1 MFTRPLDTFT
11 RRHVGPAPADV
22 DSMLATLGLDSLDAL
37 VDQTVPAKIRLAR
50 ELDEGACLAN
60 DRGERELIEE
70 LRAVAKQNEVLK
82 TYIGTGYH
90 GTVMPTVI
98 QRNVLENPGWYTAYT
113 PYQAEIS
120 QGRLQALLNFQ
131 TMVCDLT
138 QLPMAGASLLDEAT
152 AAAEAMTLC
161 LRAQRGKGAVFLISD
176 RCHPQT
182 IAIVKTR
189 AEMAGIT
196 LVISDHATWDFN
208 DDSNG
213 RIFGALV
220 QYPDTRGRVDDFEAL
235 ADAAHANNAMLVV
248 AADLMSL
255 AVLRAPG
262 EFGADVAV
270 GSCQRFG
277 VPMGYGGPHAGYLST
292 SDKYKRFMPGR
303 LIGLSVDANGG
314 AALRMAMQ
322 TREQHIRR
330 DKATSNICTSQVLL
344 AVLAGFYATYH
355 GPDGLRAIAERM
367 HGLTAILARG
377 LRGLGHDVEAGAFF
391 DNITVNVSGGNAAD
405 LHANAVALGCNLRNF
420 GEGTVG
426 VNLDET
432 TTLEDVCDLIV
443 LFGGEASRLEALVAD
458 QATSLATGDAKA
470 HARQT
475 EFMEHPVFNSYHSE
489 HEMLRYIHRLEL
501 ADLAL
506 NKSMIS
512 LGSCTMKL
520 NATSQML
527 AISWPEFANMHPH
540 VPVEQAGGY
549 TELVRRL
556 DIILSEVTGFAKMS
570 FQPNAGSQ
578 GEYAGLLAIR
588 RFLDA
593 KSESA
598 GEAMRRICLIPTS
611 AHGTNPASAVMVGMK
626 VVTVACD
633 EAGNID
639 VNDLKAKAEAHKD
652 NLAAL
657 MVTYPSTHG
666 VFEEGIIEICEVIHE
681 AGGQVYMDGA
691 NMNAQVGLCR
701 PGDFGADVCHLNLHK
716 TFAIPH
722 GGGGPGVGP
731 IGVMEHLVPYLPGR
745 PEANDDTGAVAAAE
759 FGSASILTISY
770 MYCALLGA
778 PGLKRATQ
786 VAILN
791 ANYMKKRLEPHYEIL
806 YTGIHGFVAH
816 EFIMDFRPFEKETDV
831 HVEDVAK
838 RLMDFGFHSPT
849 MSFPVAGTLM
859 IEPTES
865 ESRAE
870 LDRLCDALITIREEI
885 RAIEEGRSDK
895 VDNALH
901 NAPHTAAEVCGDTWD
916 HGYSREQAAFPAPW
930 TRQFKYWPTVKRVD
944 NGYGDRNLI
953 CSCPPIDAYEEEA
966 AHEALSV

>member
-11 RRHVGPAPADV
+11 RRHVGPNSADV
-22 DSMLATLGLDSLDAL
+22 ADMLSTLGLDSLDAL
-37 VDQTVPAKIRLAR
+37 VDKTIPAKIRLDG
-50 ELDEGACLAN
+50 ELNEQACLGN
-60 DRGERELIEE
+60 DRGEREAIED
-70 LRAVAKQNEVLK
+70 LRSVAQQNEVLK
-82 TYIGTGYH
+82 TYIGAGYH
-90 GTVMPTVI
+90 GTVMPPVI

-120 QGRLQALLNFQ
+120 QGRLEALLNFQ

-138 QLPMAGASLLDEAT
+138 RLPMAGASLLDEAT

-161 LRAQRGKGAVFLISD
+161 LRAQRGKGEVFLASD

-182 IAIVKTR
+182 LSVLRTR
-189 AEMAGIT
+189 AVMAGIT
-196 LVISDHATWDFN
+196 LVVSDYETWDFT
-208 DDSNG
+208 DESAG
-213 RIFGALV
+213 RIFGAIV

-235 ADAAHANNAMLVV
+235 ADAAHATKAMLVV
-248 AADLMSL
+248 AADIMSL

-277 VPMGYGGPHAGYLST
+277 VPMGYGGPHAGYLAT
-292 SDKYKRFMPGR
+292 SDAYKRFMPGR
-303 LIGLSVDANGG
+303 LIGVSIDSSGK

-355 GPDGLRAIAERM
+355 GPEGLRAIAERM
-367 HGLTAILARG
+367 HGLTSILARG
-377 LRGLGHDVEAGAFF
+377 LRGLGHDVEPGAFF
-391 DNITVNVSGGNAAD
+391 DAITVNVKGGDAAT
-405 LHANAVALGCNLRNF
+405 LRANAVALGCNLRDL
-420 GEGTVG
+420 GDATVG

-432 TTLEDVCDLIV
+432 TTLEDVRDLLV
-443 LFGGEASRLEALVAD
+443 LFGGEATSLEALAVD
-458 QATSLATGDAKA
+458 QAESLATGDAKS

-475 EFMEHPVFNSYHSE
+475 PYFEHPVFNSYHSE

-501 ADLAL
+501 KDLAL

-520 NATSQML
+520 NATSQMV
-527 AISWPEFANMHPH
+527 AISWPEFANMHPQ
-540 VPVEQAGGY
+540 VPVDQAGGY
-549 TELVRRL
+549 AELVRRL
-556 DIILSEVTGFAKMS
+556 DVMLSEITGFAKMS

-593 KSESA
+593 KSEAA
-598 GEAMRRICLIPTS
+598 GEPVRRICLIPTS

-633 EAGNID
+633 DAGNID
-639 VNDLKAKAEAHKD
+639 VPDLKAKAELHKD

-666 VFEEGIIEICEVIHE
+666 VFEEGIVDICDAIHT

-701 PGDFGADVCHLNLHK
+701 PGDIGADVCHLNLHK

-731 IGVMEHLVPYLPGR
+731 IGVLEHLVPFLPGS
-745 PEANDDTGAVAAAE
+745 PEANDDTGAVSGAE

-770 MYCALLGA
+770 MYCALLGVS
-778 PGLKRATQ
+778 GLKRSTQ

-791 ANYMKKRLEPHYEIL
+791 ANYMKKRLEPHFEIL
-806 YTGIHGFVAH
+806 YTGINGFVGH
-816 EFIMDFRPFEKETDV
+816 EFIMDLRPFEKTTDV

-838 RLMDFGFHSPT
+838 RLMDFGFHAPT

-859 IEPTES
+859 VEPTES

-870 LDRLCDALITIREEI
+870 LDRLCDALIIIREEI
-885 RAIEEGRSDK
+885 RAIEEGRSDAK
-895 VDNALH
+895 DNALM
-901 NAPHTAAEVCGDTWD
+901 NAPHTAEEVCGDTWD
-916 HGYSREQAAFPAPW
+916 HAYSREQAAYPATW
-930 TRQFKYWPTVKRVD
+930 TRNFKYWPTVKRID
-944 NGYGDRNLI
+944 NGFGDRNLI
-953 CSCPPIDAYEEEA
+953 CSCPPIDVYEDEPQPV
-966 AHEALSV
+966 SV